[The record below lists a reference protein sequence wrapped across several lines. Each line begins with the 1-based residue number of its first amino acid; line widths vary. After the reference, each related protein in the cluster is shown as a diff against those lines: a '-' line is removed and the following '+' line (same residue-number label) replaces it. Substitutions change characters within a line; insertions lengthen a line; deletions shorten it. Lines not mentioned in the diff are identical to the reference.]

1 MAKKSSLFECQ
12 HCGWQTTKWLG
23 KCGECGSWDSLIEL
37 NQIQKDF
44 IKAQNNAIN
53 STKSAF
59 LNSTNNPKTPL
70 PITQVSSEQ
79 NHFFSSYENELD
91 IVLGG
96 GIVRGGLYLVG
107 GSPGVGKSTLLLK
120 VAGNLAKH
128 SHKVLYVSGEE
139 SAGQIKLRAQ
149 RLDAIHNNVFLLN
162 EINLDSIK
170 FALHSGVQNPNK
182 NPNENLNNKN
192 NNISQNNNIG
202 EDIQGE
208 KIAQNPQNENLK
220 KENLNKQNTKEAGFD
235 LCIIDSIQTI
245 FSPNIASAPGSIS
258 QVREITFELMRLAKE
273 RNISIFII
281 GHITKEGSIAGPRVL
296 EHMVDCVLYFEGDSS
311 KELRLL
317 RGFKNRFGT
326 TSEIGIFEMSA
337 DGLHSAKEASRA
349 FFTRKKSVAGS
360 AVSVILEG
368 SRALVIEIQ
377 ALVSES
383 YGNPRR
389 QSTGFDSNRLN
400 MLLALLERKLEI
412 PLNRY
417 DVFINVVGGIKIT
430 ETSADLCV
438 VAAIISSFRNRPL
451 GIESAFIGEV
461 SLTGDVREVGNL
473 EVRLKEMQSY
483 GLKKA
488 IVPKIPSFQTPIKCF
503 ALSEVSEVLDRM

>member
-12 HCGWQTTKWLG
+12 HCGWQTIKWLG

-37 NQIQKDF
+37 NQVQKEF
-44 IKAQNNAIN
+44 IKVQNSAI
-53 STKSAF
+53 STSG
-59 LNSTNNPKTPL
+59 LNSTKTPL
-70 PITQVSSEQ
+70 PITQISSEQ
-79 NHFFSSYENELD
+79 NHFFSSFEEELD

-120 VAGNLAKH
+120 VAGNLAKNAH
-128 SHKVLYVSGEE
+128 NVLYVSGEE
-139 SAGQIKLRAQ
+139 SAGQIRLRAQ
-149 RLDAIHNNVFLLN
+149 RLGAIHNQLFLLN

-170 FALHSGVQNPNK
+170 FALQNGAKQVEAK
-182 NPNENLNNKN
+182 NPNDENPKSEK
-192 NNISQNNNIG
+192 SQ
-202 EDIQGE
+202 
-208 KIAQNPQNENLK
+208 KH
-220 KENLNKQNTKEAGFD
+220 TKDSAGFD

-245 FSPNIASAPGSIS
+245 YSPNVASAPGSIS

-273 RNISIFII
+273 NNISIFII

-337 DGLHSAKEASRA
+337 DGLKSAKDASRA

-417 DVFINVVGGIKIT
+417 DVFVNVVGGIKIS

-488 IVPKIPSFQTPIKCF
+488 IVPKIPSFQTAIKCF
-503 ALSEVSEVLDRM
+503 AVSEVSEVLERM

>member
-53 STKSAF
+53 SAKNTFSNPT
-59 LNSTNNPKTPL
+59 NSPKTPL

-128 SHKVLYVSGEE
+128 NYKVLYVSGEE

-149 RLDAIHNNVFLLN
+149 RLDAIHSNVFLLN

-170 FALHSGVQNPNK
+170 FALHSGVQNLQQNPSNK
-182 NPNENLNNKN
+182 NEKITQDNKTSD
-192 NNISQNNNIG
+192 NIQ
-202 EDIQGE
+202 DE
-208 KIAQNPQNENLK
+208 KIAQNLQNENPK
-220 KENLNKQNTKEAGFD
+220 KEHLNKKNTNKTDFD

-273 RNISIFII
+273 QNISIFII

-326 TSEIGIFEMSA
+326 TSEIGIFEMGT

-360 AVSVILEG
+360 AISVILEG

-377 ALVSES
+377 ALVSDS

>member
-37 NQIQKDF
+37 NQIQKNF

-53 STKSAF
+53 SAKNAF
-59 LNSTNNPKTPL
+59 SNSTNSPKTPL

-128 SHKVLYVSGEE
+128 NYKVLYVSGEE

-149 RLDAIHNNVFLLN
+149 RLDAIHSNVFLLN

-170 FALHSGVQNPNK
+170 FALHSGVQDLQQNPSNK
-182 NPNENLNNKN
+182 NEKTTQDDKTSDNIQDEKN
-192 NNISQNNNIG
+192 
-202 EDIQGE
+202 
-208 KIAQNPQNENLK
+208 AQNPQNENPK
-220 KENLNKQNTKEAGFD
+220 KENLNNKDTDFD

-273 RNISIFII
+273 QNISIFII

-326 TSEIGIFEMSA
+326 TSEIGIFEMGT

-360 AVSVILEG
+360 AISVILEG

-377 ALVSES
+377 ALVSDS